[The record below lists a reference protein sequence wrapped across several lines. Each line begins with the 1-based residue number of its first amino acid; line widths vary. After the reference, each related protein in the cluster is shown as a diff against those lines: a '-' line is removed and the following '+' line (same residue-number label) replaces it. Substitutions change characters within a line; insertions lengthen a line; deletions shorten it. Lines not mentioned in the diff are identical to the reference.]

1 MFLCDPDRVIFIGD
15 KRKKIEKSVNVY
27 RDILSKRGR
36 YPEPTYRI
44 ILKNDLMQIIDAL
57 ELIVIE
63 SGKCIFVE
71 LSMIGDSFSQR
82 VVKVLL

>member
-1 MFLCDPDRVIFIGD
+1 MLLCDPDRVIFIGY

-36 YPEPTYRI
+36 CPELTCRI

-63 SGKCIFVE
+63 RGECIQQK
-71 LSMIGDSFSQR
+71 LLFSIQSDGLACNR
-82 VVKVLL
+82 R